1 MIEITRRSLLR
12 TGATA
17 TAVAVV
23 GVRPWSAAAASAATP
38 VGPLRRSDYAG
49 LTGSDFTVVDGT
61 TPASLRLVSVEDV
74 QGAVG
79 QASLRGSEDA
89 FALSF
94 TGDAALVESGI
105 HTLEHAQLGRFDLFV
120 SPVGAEAER
129 GYEVVI
135 DRSVG
140 APPSPPRAPEQPLAG
155 GREEPTGAAAAAVAA
170 AAAPSAPAATAPTAP
185 VRPKPR
191 AVAPLR
197 ATKVIRAAT
206 IHRLGHGARVDLT
219 VLAATKAKTVH
230 LRLDRAGKPIAH
242 ATRTIHNH
250 RASIVLRTARH
261 LPAGT
266 YTLVVT
272 TVATDGT
279 TATQRRRM
287 TVR

>member
-17 TAVAVV
+17 TAAVAA
-23 GVRPWSAAAASAATP
+23 GVRPWSVATAAAAAP

-49 LTGSDFTVVDGT
+49 LTGSDFAVVDGT
-61 TPASLRLVSVEDV
+61 TPARLRLVSVADV
-74 QGAVG
+74 SGAAH

-94 TGDAALVESGI
+94 TGDARLPSGI
-105 HTLEHAQLGRFDLFV
+105 HTLAHAQLGRFDLFV
-120 SPVGAEAER
+120 SPVGVEADR
-129 GYEVVI
+129 GYEVVV

-140 APPSPPRAPEQPLAG
+140 APPSPPPAPQQPLAV
-155 GREEPTGAAAAAVAA
+155 GREETTGAAAAAAE
-170 AAAPSAPAATAPTAP
+170 AAAPAAPAATAPATP
-185 VRPKPR
+185 KPKPR

-197 ATKVIRAAT
+197 GAKVLRAAT
-206 IHRLGHGARVDLT
+206 VHRLGRGARVDLV
-219 VLAATKAKTVH
+219 VLAATKAKTVRV
-230 LRLDRAGKPIAH
+230 RLERGGKTVAH
-242 ATRTIHNH
+242 ATRAVHDH

-261 LPAGT
+261 LPSGT

-272 TVATDGT
+272 AVATGGAT
-279 TATQRRRM
+279 TTQRRRV